1 MISFRFHLVSL
12 TAVFLALAL
21 GIVLGATVVNQA
33 TVKLLDD
40 RIATVRREAADARG
54 QLSEWSRFGDD
65 AEAALVTGRLEG
77 VRVLTIAPESLSS
90 DVTDKLHSVLGAAG
104 AVDAGTL
111 TLDNA
116 WSDESPRTLSDIA
129 GALGVVGPTSLDAA
143 VATAAARLAQDFV
156 AGGGPT
162 LPALAATNLVHL
174 DSGDG
179 ASAPGPEARIL
190 IVDDGAPTGL
200 LEPLARALGAS
211 LPARVLV
218 GDAGPDDEVSQSLVG
233 LLRHSPDNARLS
245 TVDHI
250 RTTQGR
256 IAAVL
261 ALRDFDHQVTG
272 DYGSGPGADRAA
284 PASASASGG

>member
-54 QLSEWSRFGDD
+54 ELSVWSKFGDD
-65 AEAALVTGRLEG
+65 AETALITGRLDG
-77 VRVLTIAPESLSS
+77 VRVLTIAPESISS
-90 DVTDKLHSVLGAAG
+90 DVTDKMHAVLGAAG
-104 AVDAGTL
+104 AIDAGTV
-111 TLDNA
+111 TIDKA
-116 WSDESPRTLSDIA
+116 WADESATTLNDI
-129 GALGVVGPTSLDAA
+129 GDSLGIVGPTSLGT
-143 VATAAARLAQDFV
+143 VIATAAARISQDFA

-162 LPALAATNLVHL
+162 LTALAAKNLVHV

-179 ASAPGPEARIL
+179 SSIPGEQARIL
-190 IVDDGAPTGL
+190 VLDDGPPTGL
-200 LEPLARALGAS
+200 LEPLVRALGVS
-211 LPARVLV
+211 MPARILV
-218 GDAGPDDEVSQSLVG
+218 ADSGPDDEIGVSLVG
-233 LLRHSPDNARLS
+233 LLRAKPEDARLS

-250 RTTQGR
+250 RSTQGR
-256 IAAVL
+256 VAAVL
-261 ALRDFDHQVTG
+261 ALHDFDRQVIG

-284 PASASASGG
+284 PAAGG